1 MVIDST
7 ALFVNGLSN
16 YQLVV
21 GAALFE
27 QYKLTVGAQQI
38 FILCNLVPNNSF
50 LENRT
55 FMQELRS
62 T

>member
-1 MVIDST
+1 MVIDSA

-55 FMQELRS
+55 FM
-62 T
+62 